1 MGLYSSKTKKSKYSK
16 KLNINKKENT
26 KLLKEFPKM
35 GKPIVK
41 KNVKAIILEHYSI
54 FYKIKINTIFI
65 LAFWDTGQTQNCYY
79 SF

>member
-1 MGLYSSKTKKSKYSK
+1 M
-16 KLNINKKENT
+16 
-26 KLLKEFPKM
+26 LKEFPKM

-65 LAFWDTGQTQNCYY
+65 LAFWDIRQTQNCYY